1 MMARAAGLVTS
12 AALLGGV
19 PEIPRFTDVAA
30 EVGLVFEHEAGATGL
45 FRLPEIIGSGAA
57 LLDYDSD
64 GNLDVYLIQ
73 GHPGARTGD
82 RLFRNTLSESG
93 RLAFVDVTAAAG
105 LGRTA
110 WGMGAA
116 VGDYDNDGDPDLY
129 VTAFGNNVL
138 YRNNGDGTFTD
149 VTARAGVDDPRWTT
163 GAAFVDY
170 DADGDLDLVVVA
182 YVDFTEAG
190 NKPCYEPAGQRDY
203 CLPAEFRPLPARLF
217 RNEGAGRFADVTVSA
232 GLGAASG
239 AGLGVIATD
248 ANGDGWLDLY
258 VANDGTANHLWMND
272 GDGTFTER
280 GLESGT
286 AFDIAGRAEAGMG
299 LASADFDEDGD
310 EDLFVTNLVGETN
323 TLYVNDASG
332 GYEDRTAEWGLA
344 APSRP
349 FTGFGTAWFDLDH
362 DGRLD
367 LFVANGAVSIDDRH
381 RRAPYPYQQRNM
393 LLRQQAGTYRD
404 VTSEAGPA
412 MGLEEVSRGAAF
424 GDLDNDGDTDVL
436 VTNNNGSARL
446 LRNDLPRRHHWLGL
460 NLRGT
465 TAARDGQGALV
476 RIVRPGGAA
485 ALRRA
490 HTDGS
495 YLSASDPRVFVGLG
509 ADARVAGVEIAWRRG
524 EREIFE
530 AVPVDRMVTLR
541 QGEGR
546 RLPADE
552 TRGRR

>member
-1 MMARAAGLVTS
+1 MARAAVLVAS
-12 AALLGGV
+12 AVLLGGADQ
-19 PEIPRFTDVAA
+19 PRFIDATGESALA
-30 EVGLVFEHEAGATGL
+30 FEHEAGAAGA

-57 LLDYDSD
+57 LLDYDGD
-64 GNLDVYLIQ
+64 GDLDVYLIQ
-73 GHPGARTGD
+73 GHPGARTSD
-82 RLFRNTLSESG
+82 RLFRNTLESG
-93 RLAFVDVTAAAG
+93 RLTFVDVTAAAG

-116 VGDYDNDGDPDLY
+116 VGDYDNDGDADLY
-129 VTAFGNNVL
+129 VTAFGSNVL
-138 YRNNGDGTFTD
+138 YRNNGNGTFTD
-149 VTARAGVDDPRWTT
+149 VTADAGVDDPRWTT

-182 YVDFTEAG
+182 YVDFTDAG
-190 NKPCYEPAGQRDY
+190 NKPCYEPGGQRDY

-217 RNEGAGRFADVTVSA
+217 RNEGAGRFADVTGPA

-258 VANDGTANHLWMND
+258 VANDGTANHLWVNN
-272 GDGTFTER
+272 GDGTFAER
-280 GLESGT
+280 GFESGT
-286 AFDIAGRAEAGMG
+286 AVDIAGRAEAGMG

-323 TLYVNDASG
+323 TLYVNDGRGA
-332 GYEDRTAEWGLA
+332 YEDRTPEWALA
-344 APSRP
+344 VPSRP

-381 RRAPYPYQQRNM
+381 RGSPHPYQQRNS
-393 LLRQQAGTYRD
+393 LLRLEAGAYRD
-404 VTSEAGPA
+404 VSLEAGPA
-412 MGLEEVSRGAAF
+412 LALEEVSRAAAF
-424 GDLDNDGDTDVL
+424 GDLDNDGDLDVL
-436 VTNNNGSARL
+436 VTNNNGPVRL

-460 NLRGT
+460 RLQGT
-465 TAARDGQGALV
+465 TAVRDAQGAAV
-476 RIVRPGGAA
+476 RVIRPGGAVT
-485 ALRRA
+485 LRRA

-509 ADARVAGVEIAWRRG
+509 VDGRVAGVEVEWRRG
-524 EREIFE
+524 EREVFE
-530 AVPVDRMVTLR
+530 GVPVDRMVTLR
-541 QGEGR
+541 QGQGR
-546 RLPADE
+546 RLPVGG
-552 TRGRR
+552 TRGAQ

>member
-1 MMARAAGLVTS
+1 MNPRVVGLFAS
-12 AALLGGV
+12 AALLGCAPDV
-19 PEIPRFTDVAA
+19 PWLTDIAA
-30 EVGLVFEHEAGATGL
+30 EAGLVFEHEAGATGA

-57 LLDYDSD
+57 LLDYDGD
-64 GNLDVYLIQ
+64 GDLDVYLIQ
-73 GHPGARTGD
+73 GHPGARTSD
-82 RLFRNTLSESG
+82 RLFRNTLVESG
-93 RLAFVDVTAAAG
+93 RLGFLDVTAAAG

-116 VGDYDNDGDPDLY
+116 VGDYDNDGDADLY
-129 VTAFGNNVL
+129 VTAFGSNVL

-149 VTARAGVDDPRWTT
+149 VTAEAGVDDPRWTT

-217 RNEGAGRFADVTVSA
+217 RNDGAGRFADVTVPA

-258 VANDGTANHLWMND
+258 VANDGTANHLWVND
-272 GDGTFTER
+272 GAGTFTER

-286 AFDIAGRAEAGMG
+286 AFDVAGRAEAGMG
-299 LASADFDEDGD
+299 LASGDFDEDGD

-323 TLYVNDASG
+323 TLYVNDGRGA
-332 GYEDRTAEWGLA
+332 YEDRTPEWGLA

-349 FTGFGTAWFDLDH
+349 FTGFGTTWFDLDN

-381 RRAPYPYQQRNM
+381 RGATHPYQQRNS
-393 LLRQQAGTYRD
+393 LLRLEAGVYRD
-404 VTSEAGPA
+404 VSLEAGPA
-412 MGLEEVSRGAAF
+412 LALEEVSRGAAF
-424 GDLDNDGDTDVL
+424 GDLDNDGDIDVL
-436 VTNNNGSARL
+436 VTNNNGPARL
-446 LRNDLPRRHHWLGL
+446 LRNDLPRRPHWLGL
-460 NLRGT
+460 RLQGT
-465 TAARDGQGALV
+465 VAARDAQGAAV
-476 RIVRPGGAA
+476 RVIRPGGGVM
-485 ALRRA
+485 LRRA

-509 ADARVAGVEIAWRRG
+509 VDGRVAGVEVEWRRG
-524 EREIFE
+524 EREVFE
-530 AVPVDRMVTLR
+530 GVS
-541 QGEGR
+541 
-546 RLPADE
+546 
-552 TRGRR
+552 